1 MKIQKV
7 VHRSDSWQTYHIRFN
22 HLDLEVQDQNTC
34 SLLCVC
40 VCVCECKC
48 YCATGCRLRSDTR
61 LGKDQSFG
69 KEKKKNSSASIRY
82 RTRIIPSSSPKS
94 IPKYSPYIDRATC
107 HISFSWSS
115 LVYSPFNF
123 NSKHPLRSTAFNFFL
138 FMYQITVLNLII
150 HLKVANVLPHG
161 PISHHATNST
171 VPNPLKE
178 LISAH
183 KVAQFSVHQ
192 RSTSSPL
199 QACCNRLNFVSF

>member
-1 MKIQKV
+1 MTD
-7 VHRSDSWQTYHIRFN
+7 DSITSISRCKTRTHAA
-22 HLDLEVQDQNTC
+22 C
-34 SLLCVC
+34 S
-40 VCVCECKC
+40 VCVCECKW

-69 KEKKKNSSASIRY
+69 QEKKNSSASIRY
-82 RTRIIPSSSPKS
+82 RTRIIPSSIPKS
-94 IPKYSPYIDRATC
+94 SPYMDRATC
-107 HISFSWSS
+107 HISLSWSS
-115 LVYSPFNF
+115 LVYSTFNF

-150 HLKVANVLPHG
+150 HLKVANVLPHD
-161 PISHHATNST
+161 PNSHHATNST

-199 QACCNRLNFVSF
+199 QTCFNRLNFVSF